1 MAAQGIGELAQ
12 SVGPRAMRW
21 ATVFIVLVVCISI
34 AVQLHLF
41 LRSLAADRQAAP
53 VSSVEVT
60 RRAPPP
66 RITGRE
72 IAAWNLF
79 GAAEVE
85 PGSGAD
91 MDNLP
96 TTNLR
101 FVLRGTFAAEQDQN
115 SSAIVEGP
123 DDRVEFYA
131 VGDSMPSGATLHAV
145 HRDRIV
151 LSRGGRLETLYF
163 PDAQDGLQMQSGG
176 STGTAA
182 RVEQRK
188 REIMQQQLEQIREKL
203 KLRQQQK
210 EKEQAQAQ

>member
-1 MAAQGIGELAQ
+1 MAGQGFGELAQ
-12 SVGPRAMRW
+12 AIGPRALRW
-21 ATVFIVLVVCISI
+21 GTVVVVI
-34 AVQLHLF
+34 AVCVSLGLQLHLF
-41 LRSLAADRQAAP
+41 MRSLAVDHADARP
-53 VSSVEVT
+53 STVEVT

-72 IAAWNLF
+72 IAAWDLF
-79 GAAEVE
+79 GAAAADPEAAAE
-85 PGSGAD
+85 D

-101 FVLRGTFAAEQDQN
+101 FVLRGTFAAEKDQN

-131 VGDSMPSGATLHAV
+131 VGDSMPSGVTLHAV
-145 HRDRIV
+145 YRDRIV

-163 PDAQDGLQMQSGG
+163 PDATGGMDMGGG
-176 STGTAA
+176 SGSGNTAA

-188 REIMQQQLEQIREKL
+188 REIMKQQLEQIREKL
-203 KLRQQQK
+203 KLRQQQN
-210 EKEQAQAQ
+210 EAAQ